1 MPYEISTEGSF
12 SAAHFLEGYEGD
24 CARLH
29 GHNWKV
35 RVALRAEQSKPVGLT
50 YDFRRLKALVR
61 QVIEPLDHCVLN
73 ELPFLKG
80 KNPTAETLAEWI
92 YGEVSSL
99 LGDSTVSVIRV
110 EVWESLQNCAAYLK
124 E

>member
-29 GHNWKV
+29 GHNWRV
-35 RVALRAEQSKPVGLT
+35 RVSIRAEKGKPAGLT
-50 YDFRRLKALVR
+50 YDFRKLRS
-61 QVIEPLDHCVLN
+61 VIQEVIKPLDHSVLN
-73 ELPFLKG
+73 DLAFFKG
-80 KNPTAETLAEWI
+80 ENPTAEAIAEWCYKEI
-92 YGEVSSL
+92 ASRIE
-99 LGDSTVSVIRV
+99 GDAARVVRV
-110 EVWESLQNCAAYLK
+110 EVWESLQNCATYVK